1 MHLYLYEEDSFGTF
15 LLVSVILGG
24 GCAWLAAR
32 AIAQTWRPWWHLV
45 LYMLVL
51 GFAVRF
57 FHYALFGG
65 TLSSLYYYVGGH
77 RDPDR
82 DRARGLPQYPPPT
95 DGAAIRIPRP
105 AGAAAATLTR
115 GTGPRLPRRD
125 FPAQFRINQAFGARP
140 TRASHFGGQST

>member
-51 GFAVRF
+51 GVAVRF

-65 TLSSLYYYVGGH
+65 TLSSLYYYVVDTAILIAIALAGY
-77 RDPDR
+77 RNTR
-82 DRARGLPQYPPPT
+82 RQQMARQY
-95 DGAAIRIPRP
+95 GFLGRP
-105 AGAAAATLTR
+105 A
-115 GTGPRLPRRD
+115 
-125 FPAQFRINQAFGARP
+125 QRP
-140 TRASHFGGQST
+140 QP